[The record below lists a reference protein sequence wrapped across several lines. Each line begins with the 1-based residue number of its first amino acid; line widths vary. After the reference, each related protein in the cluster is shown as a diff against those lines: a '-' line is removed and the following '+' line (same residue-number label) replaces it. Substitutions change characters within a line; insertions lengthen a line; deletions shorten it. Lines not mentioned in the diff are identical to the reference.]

1 MAVAQANHHSFG
13 SGIESRWSVIK
24 FGLIAVAATAAA
36 YIVLTAV
43 FRLNCWIGG
52 HNMME
57 AIYGGFAA
65 IVLSIAIGAEYAWF
79 RRG

>member
-1 MAVAQANHHSFG
+1 M
-13 SGIESRWSVIK
+13 IK
-24 FGLIAVAATAAA
+24 FGLIAVGATAAA

-65 IVLSIAIGAEYAWF
+65 YVLAIAIGVEYACD
-79 RRG
+79 RRE